1 MATSYYAVHRGWH
14 PGELAVQR
22 LLGFE
27 RPMAGHWAAVE
38 PALPEHHQT
47 FQKLLHFLPLTV
59 VDEHGSPWT
68 SIACGSNGRP
78 GFVTARNES
87 YLEINMHT
95 WPGDPLHEF
104 QVAEDHLI
112 AGIGVEWATRRRNKF
127 AGRVERVHRQG
138 NSLFL
143 VLEVQQALG
152 NCPKY
157 INVRQFV
164 PATPRPSPV
173 VVNKLETGPLTQGAI
188 DMVHAA
194 DTVFISSILSTKSS
208 TDHAGQNQRG
218 GLPGFVRVLNK
229 STIVLPDYSGN
240 RMMQSLGNIEVSAL
254 AGLTMLDYVTGDILY
269 VTGDARTLIGA
280 ESQKIMPRQ
289 NVITLID
296 VKQWT
301 LVRNALPVRQ
311 APGSEVERSP
321 YSPPTRYLAAERAEA
336 GEVALADVRLLLSQ
350 IKMHS
355 DTDATFTFAVE
366 TPQGSELL
374 VQPGQAAIVDLSPL
388 FGKNAYRHMAFPGA
402 ESALNDDG
410 IRTWTISRF
419 VPASQAGNANASLS
433 LTIREKRGGALTPKL
448 FALARKL
455 ADARPELLED
465 TQPLDI
471 RLDLHGTV
479 GTFVLPPLPEPPAER
494 RLLWFAGGIG
504 ITPFLAMLRS
514 IVLSGKPS
522 AWDVVLVAADHTPD
536 VILGLVSAVLSESST
551 LPAALQ
557 LEIFLFSSSST
568 IERASE
574 ADLPQGVGLQ
584 TRQGRITFSF
594 LVDEGLAKDAATR
607 GVYLCGGRGFEQS
620 SMDAISAAGIP
631 AESVHRE
638 GFNY

>member
-1 MATSYYAVHRGWH
+1 
-14 PGELAVQR
+14 
-22 LLGFE
+22 
-27 RPMAGHWAAVE
+27 MAGHWAAVE

-68 SIACGSNGRP
+68 GIACGSNGLP

-87 YLEINMHT
+87 YLEINMRT
-95 WPGDPLHEF
+95 WPGDPLHEIR
-104 QVAEDHLI
+104 VAEDSLV

-127 AGRVERVHRQG
+127 AGRVERAHRQG
-138 NSLFL
+138 DSLFL

-157 INVRQFV
+157 INVRQFA
-164 PATPRPSPV
+164 PTTPSPV
-173 VVNKLETGPLTQGAI
+173 VENKLETGPLTHAAI
-188 DMVHAA
+188 SLVHAA
-194 DTVFISSILSTKSS
+194 DTVFISSILSMGTS
-208 TDHAGQNQRG
+208 TDHVGQNQRG

-229 STIVLPDYSGN
+229 STIVLPDFSGN

-254 AGLTMLDYVTGDILY
+254 AGLTLADYVTGDVLY
-269 VTGDARTLIGA
+269 VTGDARTLIGD

-289 NVITLID
+289 NVVTLIE
-296 VKQWT
+296 VKRWT

-321 YSPPTRYLAAERAEA
+321 YSPPIRHLAAERAQA
-336 GEVALADVRLLLSQ
+336 GEVALGDVRLLLSN

-366 TPQGSELL
+366 TPPGSEVL
-374 VQPGQAAIVDLSPL
+374 VQPGQAAIVDLSSL

-402 ESALNDDG
+402 ENALNDDG

-419 VPASQAGNANASLS
+419 APASPPGAEKAALS

-455 ADARPELLED
+455 AEARPELLDD

-471 RLDLHGTV
+471 RLDLRGTV
-479 GTFVLPPLPEPPAER
+479 GTFVLPPSPEPPAER
-494 RLLWFAGGIG
+494 RLLWLAGGIG

-514 IVLSGKPS
+514 IALAPGSPAWNIVLI
-522 AWDVVLVAADHTPD
+522 AADHTPD
-536 VILGLVSAVLSESST
+536 VTLGLLSSVLGGSST
-551 LPAALQ
+551 LPPNLQ
-557 LEIFLFSSSST
+557 LKIFLFSSSST
-568 IERASE
+568 LAHCTSE
-574 ADLPQGVGLQ
+574 ANLPAGVQLQ
-584 TRQGRITFSF
+584 TRKGRLTFSF
-594 LVDEGLAKDAATR
+594 LVDEALAADAASR
-607 GVYLCGGRGFEQS
+607 EVYLCGGRGFEQS
-620 SMDAISAAGIP
+620 SMDALAAAGIP